1 MKTKRYISALVMT
14 MTVFIACSGDRYGNK
29 DGALPNTFLIPADYE
44 GVLRVV
50 YKEKCGITP
59 KVENGRQILKFQ
71 NDGLIILNTTV
82 YTGKDNIY
90 YLVDDKGNRTPVTE
104 IPDFKDRTNKTPVIV
119 VGPVSVSTQYI
130 TSVNSKITTSSG
142 GAAYM
147 DFKLYNKNIKEIR
160 DEEFYQKLDS
170 LTNAVVNA
178 CRTSQLSG
186 R

>member
-1 MKTKRYISALVMT
+1 MKTRESISGLI
-14 MTVFIACSGDRYGNK
+14 IAMIIFVACNGFPFGNRNRS
-29 DGALPNTFLIPADYE
+29 LPNTFLIPADYE

-50 YKEKCGITP
+50 YEEKCGITP
-59 KVENGRQILKFQ
+59 KVENGRQILEFK
-71 NDGLIILNTTV
+71 NDGLIVLNTTV
-82 YTGKDNIY
+82 DTGKDNIY
-90 YLVDDKGNRTPVTE
+90 YLVDRKGNRKTVTE
-104 IPDFKDRTNKTPVIV
+104 IPDFREQTNKTPAIV

-147 DFKLYNKNIKEIR
+147 DFKLYNKNNKEIR

-170 LTNAVVNA
+170 LTNAAVNA
-178 CRTSQLSG
+178 CRASQLSG